1 LCLRYKGGYT
11 KVMPK
16 PQKYRDVTKFLKSQG
31 WVFLRSGKGSH
42 ELWGLPDESVK
53 ESIPKHGEVSAGIIG
68 QLIKKLPTHPSNWR

>member
-1 LCLRYKGGYT
+1 LLLQCKGAYT
-11 KVMPK
+11 TAVPK

>member
-1 LCLRYKGGYT
+1 
-11 KVMPK
+11 MPK

>member
-1 LCLRYKGGYT
+1 LCCGYKGGYT

-53 ESIPKHGEVSAGIIG
+53 ESIPKHGEVSAGVIG
-68 QLIKKLPTHPSNWR
+68 QLIKKLPSHPSNWR